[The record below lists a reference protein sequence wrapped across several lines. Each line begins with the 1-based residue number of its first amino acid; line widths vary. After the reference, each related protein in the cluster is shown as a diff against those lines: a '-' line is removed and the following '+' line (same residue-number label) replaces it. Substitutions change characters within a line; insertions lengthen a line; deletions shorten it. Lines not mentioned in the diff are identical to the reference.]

1 MINGKRIAALCT
13 SRIYEEQHNHFINVL
28 SDRLSRE
35 GIGLL
40 IFAVNTDFYWE
51 ENNGHPD
58 AAVYDII
65 PFDKIDALLFMDERI
80 KSHAVAK
87 KVLERAGKH
96 SVPAAVIDGDYDG
109 VSSLRFDYDGG
120 FEEMVRHV
128 IGYHGCRRPHFM
140 AGIKGN
146 KFSESRFE
154 RFKKV
159 IEEYGIT
166 YDDSMLSYGEFWAF
180 PARQAAEQLL
190 NRSELP
196 DAVICANDI
205 MAINVCDVFAK
216 NGVDV
221 PSQVIVTGFDGIP
234 ETSFVRP
241 EISTVLCDNSAIADD
256 AADVLI
262 SLMNGGS
269 VGKVLAHPKLMP
281 NASCGCEKKDI
292 RAVVNGMNENFYR
305 YQDDVRLLY
314 DITVRMQMSRTSAD
328 AAGVL
333 KYQNE
338 HNHKP
343 LIHDF
348 CCIADRNCLDR
359 KQNYFDSEQVSLA
372 DSEKV
377 VICDSFSDKTGI
389 YPLDD
394 VLIPNISD
402 RLSSGFPLIFNALD
416 YCGKALGY
424 VCYAFGSS
432 DPVDYSRTPSITQ
445 TLSMGLGGHM
455 NMLYQRYLSDKVRD
469 MYKFDSLTRLY
480 NRAGFNYE
488 FSLMKEELSEK
499 GGEITVIMSDL
510 DGLKRIN
517 DSYGH
522 DAGDKA
528 ISLAASALKKAC
540 PNNALCMRYGGDEL
554 IAVIAGRCEADSI
567 MRHIESIISEQQTDF
582 DVSVSCGA
590 HTVKF
595 DRDFDLEAAVKQ
607 ADRKMYAVKR
617 GKRRT

>member
-1 MINGKRIAALCT
+1 
-13 SRIYEEQHNHFINVL
+13 
-28 SDRLSRE
+28 
-35 GIGLL
+35 
-40 IFAVNTDFYWE
+40 
-51 ENNGHPD
+51 
-58 AAVYDII
+58 
-65 PFDKIDALLFMDERI
+65 
-80 KSHAVAK
+80 
-87 KVLERAGKH
+87 
-96 SVPAAVIDGDYDG
+96 
-109 VSSLRFDYDGG
+109 
-120 FEEMVRHV
+120 
-128 IGYHGCRRPHFM
+128 
-140 AGIKGN
+140 
-146 KFSESRFE
+146 
-154 RFKKV
+154 
-159 IEEYGIT
+159 
-166 YDDSMLSYGEFWAF
+166 MLSYGEFWAF

-190 NRSELP
+190 SRSELP

-241 EISTVLCDNSAIADD
+241 EISTVLCDNSAMADD

-292 RAVVNGMNENFYR
+292 RAVVNGMNESFYR

-377 VICDSFSDKTGI
+377 VICDSFSDRTGI

-394 VLIPNISD
+394 VLIPIIE
-402 RLSSGFPLIFNALD
+402 IF
-416 YCGKALGY
+416 K
-424 VCYAFGSS
+424 SS
-432 DPVDYSRTPSITQ
+432 DDAEEFINS
-445 TLSMGLGGHM
+445 LGI
-455 NMLYQRYLSDKVRD
+455 NKLPFRENDKVYTPKGED
-469 MYKFDSLTRLY
+469 TISC
-480 NRAGFNYE
+480 
-488 FSLMKEELSEK
+488 LS
-499 GGEITVIMSDL
+499 I
-510 DGLKRIN
+510 
-517 DSYGH
+517 
-522 DAGDKA
+522 
-528 ISLAASALKKAC
+528 
-540 PNNALCMRYGGDEL
+540 
-554 IAVIAGRCEADSI
+554 
-567 MRHIESIISEQQTDF
+567 DF
-582 DVSVSCGA
+582 DRRKLLIHTEKNYTFTMEEWGDTVS
-590 HTVKF
+590 F
-595 DRDFDLEAAVKQ
+595 DPTE
-607 ADRKMYAVKR
+607 
-617 GKRRT
+617 TE